1 MTYRTLILAA
11 MLSSSALT
19 IAQTPPAAPPIARE
33 QRSSGETPTP
43 QESAQKFVQEKRSEQ
58 ARYIEELRSQGIA
71 YGQVKSLVNKFRNT
85 FKANKR
91 ATQAGLAD
99 EINDIFLEDVAI
111 ELAVLGF
118 GPSDLRDD
126 VQAKRLFDAA
136 VNKRRGVATA
146 DDLTLLAQ
154 EVVVGRAV
162 EIAFTNATGPSPAF
176 LVLKVERV
184 LKGALSPERLI
195 RIPLSSS
202 RVGDNLYERNSE
214 ETLPPLGSSVRA
226 YLSQSASRFSDRKG
240 RKFTEA
246 DVYQKIAD
254 LQIVN

>member
-1 MTYRTLILAA
+1 MLRTFILLSTAA
-11 MLSSSALT
+11 VLAVSPL
-19 IAQTPPAAPPIARE
+19 IAQER
-33 QRSSGETPTP
+33 RNSGETPTP

-58 ARYIEELRSQGIA
+58 ARYIEELRSKGIA
-71 YGQVKSLVNKFRNT
+71 YGQVKSLVSKFRNT
-85 FKANKR
+85 FRANSR

-99 EINDIFLEDVAI
+99 EINEIFLEDVAI

-154 EVVVGRAV
+154 EVVLGRAV

-176 LVLKVERV
+176 LVLKVDRV

-202 RVGDNLYERNSE
+202 RVGDNLYERDSE

-226 YLSQSASRFSDRKG
+226 YLSQSASRFSNRKG

-246 DVYQKIAD
+246 DVYQKISD
-254 LQIVN
+254 LQTID